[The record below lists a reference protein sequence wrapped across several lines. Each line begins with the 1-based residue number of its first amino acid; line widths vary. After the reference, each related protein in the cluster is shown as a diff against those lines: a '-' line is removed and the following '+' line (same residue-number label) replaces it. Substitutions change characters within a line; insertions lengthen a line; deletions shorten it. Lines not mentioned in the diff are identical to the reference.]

1 MFYTEI
7 EGSIRNH
14 GHAYI
19 NVNNIPVKLDLTNP
33 HERRYAACS
42 VLNLEYPQYDIDRM
56 LIQKF
61 VRKGDNVLDAGAN
74 IGLTALLFLES
85 GAASVTAIEPLPD
98 LYRRI
103 KDLNCDGIKPLKAAL
118 SDKEG
123 LIDLYVSEAHNQGS
137 TYDIES
143 VNMFRHIFSEE
154 IKKICVPKI
163 TIDGINGNFDIWKM
177 DIEGAEKD
185 ALVGAEKT
193 LKSNPPKVIFSELW
207 GDKFDEFYAVIK
219 HTHKY
224 AYRAVISKHD
234 YSLKFINPSDYLRVE
249 NEYHSISPT
258 FVFLREEL
266 TNCN

>member
-42 VLNLEYPQYDIDRM
+42 VLNLKYPQYDIDRM

-74 IGLTALLFLES
+74 IGLTALLFLEN

-103 KDLNCDGIKPLKAAL
+103 KDLNCESIKPLKAAL

-123 LIDLYVSEAHNQGS
+123 LVEIYVSEAHNQGS

-143 VNMFRHIFSEE
+143 VNMFRHIFNEN
-154 IKKICVPKI
+154 IQTICAPKI
-163 TIDGINGNFDIWKM
+163 TIDGIKTNFDIWKM

-185 ALVGAEKT
+185 AVIGANRT
-193 LKSNPPKVIFSELW
+193 LKNNPPRVIFSELW
-207 GDKFDEFYAVIK
+207 GDKFNEFYDLIK
-219 HTHKY
+219 KTHPY
-224 AYRAVISKHD
+224 AYRASIKKSD
-234 YSLKFINPSDYLRVE
+234 YSLCILKPELFGDREHDL
-249 NEYHSISPT
+249 HSISPT
-258 FVFLREEL
+258 FIFTRESL
-266 TNCN
+266 F